1 MLVEKYSSL
10 SEFKKKNTEFLSQ
23 PIVQSFFDDS
33 RNLSLLELSVV
44 DGDIEAQNQ
53 LDRRFV
59 EHFFLCR
66 LIKYI
71 STLSFRFSI
80 DFNKRRR
87 KQKENFPLLVDQP
100 NNESNSTM
108 LDYLSV
114 TQEQLTIVNEGES
127 SNIFEL
133 VVDEALY
140 KILMKLGK
148 KEKEVIQLILG
159 DQLKQIE
166 IARILNES
174 PQNIAKTK
182 KKALMKIRK
191 QYEKRG

>member
-1 MLVEKYSSL
+1 
-10 SEFKKKNTEFLSQ
+10 
-23 PIVQSFFDDS
+23 
-33 RNLSLLELSVV
+33 
-44 DGDIEAQNQ
+44 
-53 LDRRFV
+53 
-59 EHFFLCR
+59 
-66 LIKYI
+66 
-71 STLSFRFSI
+71 
-80 DFNKRRR
+80 
-87 KQKENFPLLVDQP
+87 
-100 NNESNSTM
+100 M